1 MWFVPIGLDHVA
13 RWNIILDMTTALV
26 LGGGG
31 VAGIAWEA
39 GVLTGLRRL
48 GVDLGTADRVIG
60 TSAGSVVGTLV
71 TTGADLEEAIAHQVE
86 VDTGPSPAVDMN
98 EVIQAFAVL
107 FDPDLDRKEARRR
120 VGQMALAARVD
131 HYAERLAAVGERLP
145 VKEWPERELLIT
157 SVDAETGDFVVWDR
171 SSGVP
176 LVLAVASSCAVPMVF
191 PPVEINGRR
200 YVDGGVRSATNAD
213 LAEGAGTVVV
223 LEPLGP
229 TAPQGVLDAELL
241 KARVDRSYVVHP
253 DQASLAVFG
262 QNVLDPALWGP
273 AFAAGLDQAAVLAD
287 PLAAIWS

>member
-1 MWFVPIGLDHVA
+1 
-13 RWNIILDMTTALV
+13 MTTALV

-39 GVLTGLRRL
+39 GIVTGLRRL
-48 GVDLGTADRVIG
+48 GVDLGTADRIVG

-71 TTGADLEEAIAHQVE
+71 ATGADLEEAIAHQAE
-86 VDTGPSPAVDMN
+86 VDTGPPPAVDHMD
-98 EVIQAFAVL
+98 EVLQAFAIM
-107 FDPDLDRKEARRR
+107 FDPNLDRREARRR

-157 SVDAETGDFVVWDR
+157 SVDAATGEFVVWDR
-171 SSGVP
+171 SSGTP

-213 LAEGAGTVVV
+213 LAEGARALVV
-223 LEPLGP
+223 LEPLGNLTP
-229 TAPQGVLDAELL
+229 RAVLEAEM
-241 KARVDRSYVVHP
+241 AQAGAATSYVVHP
-253 DQASLAVFG
+253 DTASVAVFG

-273 AFAAGLDQAAVLAD
+273 AFAAGIDQAAALAE
-287 PLAAIWS
+287 PIAAVWS

>member
-1 MWFVPIGLDHVA
+1 
-13 RWNIILDMTTALV
+13 MTTALV

-39 GVLTGLRRL
+39 GIVTGLRRL
-48 GVDLGTADRVIG
+48 GVDLGTADRIIG

-71 TTGADLEEAIAHQVE
+71 ATGADLEEAVAHQTE
-86 VDTGPSPAVDMN
+86 VDTGSAPAVDMN
-98 EVIQAFAVL
+98 EVMQAFAIM
-107 FDPDLDRKEARRR
+107 FDPTLDPLEARRR

-131 HYAERLAAVGERLP
+131 HYADRLAAVGERLP

-157 SVDAETGDFVVWDR
+157 SVDAATGEFVVWDR
-171 SSGVP
+171 SSGAP

-213 LAEGAGTVVV
+213 LAEGARALVV
-223 LEPLGP
+223 LEPLGNLTP
-229 TAPQGVLDAELL
+229 RAVLDAEMA
-241 KARVDRSYVVHP
+241 KAGAPTSYVVHP
-253 DQASLAVFG
+253 DTASVAVFG

-273 AFAAGLDQAAVLAD
+273 AFAAGIDQAAALAE
-287 PLAAIWS
+287 PIATVWS

>member
-1 MWFVPIGLDHVA
+1 M
-13 RWNIILDMTTALV
+13 

-39 GVLTGLRRL
+39 GIVTGLRRL
-48 GVDLGTADRVIG
+48 GVDLGTADRIVG

-71 TTGADLEEAIAHQVE
+71 ATGADLEEAIAHQAE
-86 VDTGPSPAVDMN
+86 VDTGPPPAVDHMD
-98 EVIQAFAVL
+98 EVLQAFAIM
-107 FDPDLDRKEARRR
+107 FDPNLDRREARRR

-157 SVDAETGDFVVWDR
+157 SVDAATGEFVVWDR
-171 SSGVP
+171 SSGTP

-213 LAEGAGTVVV
+213 LAEGARALVV
-223 LEPLGP
+223 LEPLGNLTP
-229 TAPQGVLDAELL
+229 RAVLEAEM
-241 KARVDRSYVVHP
+241 AQACAATSYVVHP
-253 DQASLAVFG
+253 DTASVAVFG

-273 AFAAGLDQAAVLAD
+273 AFAAGIDQAAALAE
-287 PLAAIWS
+287 PITAVWS